1 MQPLLGECGQAYPT
15 LVTSVEGS
23 ILAREFAHERAAQ
36 QADVSQDWLNAA
48 DIPTTGIIESA
59 ADGIWNMNLSQKCR
73 HKTDKSR

>member
-1 MQPLLGECGQAYPT
+1 MHSLLGECGQAYPA

-59 ADGIWNMNLSQKCR
+59 ADDIWNMKP
-73 HKTDKSR
+73 